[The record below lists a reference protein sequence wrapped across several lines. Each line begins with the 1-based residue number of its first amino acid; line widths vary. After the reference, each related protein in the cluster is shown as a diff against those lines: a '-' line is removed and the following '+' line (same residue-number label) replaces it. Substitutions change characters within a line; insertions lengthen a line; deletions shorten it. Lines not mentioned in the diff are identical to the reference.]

1 MDNKNLDRVL
11 DNQNDLINKLK
22 EENKKLLLNRQRFEE
37 SNKILWDNDY
47 SVVCSI
53 DPLVVI
59 EVENVPPNGLLGYS
73 KRQFINNTFNWTK
86 GGMFKFDEIKRI
98 DTEHRKRSDLAM
110 NLGLNHFDIRLTV
123 KFIQK
128 NHSYILGHYVSFYD
142 MIKNEV
148 KMYVKFLPP
157 VDKTIKN

>member
-1 MDNKNLDRVL
+1 M
-11 DNQNDLINKLK
+11 
-22 EENKKLLLNRQRFEE
+22 
-37 SNKILWDNDY
+37 
-47 SVVCSI
+47 
-53 DPLVVI
+53 
-59 EVENVPPNGLLGYS
+59 ENVPPNGLLGYS
-73 KRQFINNTFNWTK
+73 KREFINNTFNWTK

-110 NLGLNHFDIRLTV
+110 DLGLNHFDIRLTV

>member
-73 KRQFINNTFNWTK
+73 KRQFINNTF
-86 GGMFKFDEIKRI
+86 EQ
-98 DTEHRKRSDLAM
+98 H
-110 NLGLNHFDIRLTV
+110 
-123 KFIQK
+123 
-128 NHSYILGHYVSFYD
+128 
-142 MIKNEV
+142 
-148 KMYVKFLPP
+148 
-157 VDKTIKN
+157 

>member
-73 KRQFINNTFNWTK
+73 KREFTNNTFNWTK

-123 KFIQK
+123 KFIKK